1 MRAVRVVAIVP
12 NRKDREFTDFV
23 CFADEPDLFLDIPG
37 EFDSSFDDP
46 NDHSITQS
54 LNHYGLPRLSF
65 RSEQTQ
71 FQRISIDPHFEFCFS
86 VA

>member
-1 MRAVRVVAIVP
+1 
-12 NRKDREFTDFV
+12 V
-23 CFADEPDLFLDIPG
+23 CSADEPDLFLDIPG

-46 NDHSITQS
+46 NDHSISQS

-71 FQRISIDPHFEFCFS
+71 FQRVSIDTHFEFCFP

>member
-1 MRAVRVVAIVP
+1 
-12 NRKDREFTDFV
+12 V

-54 LNHYGLPRLSF
+54 FNHYGLPRLSF